1 VHPNG
6 RIVCQNKTIDRKGRW
21 IPMGKM
27 VSHIRANL
35 PPGVDGWGLSLK
47 VTMATVV
54 GFGFVIMAVHA

>member
-1 VHPNG
+1 
-6 RIVCQNKTIDRKGRW
+6 
-21 IPMGKM
+21 MGKM